1 MPEFNLEFSPKGKI
15 SPEVPRRRIIFGQ
28 KSFAFA
34 NDGELIEVE
43 PSTSRKVTHKD
54 SVASLNSST
63 SAESDSEDN
72 KSKPNVTLRNPDA
85 NAILKLRRSSL
96 QRQKKIELDYE
107 ETNHVEDKEQT
118 TGTNKQ
124 AYQIDE
130 NLTKR
135 AEKIPV
141 RFISSGNLKLL
152 MDKDPSDK
160 TSEEIRLELEDEIK
174 SLSQKIKLVDSQELS
189 SVLLQVS

>member
-1 MPEFNLEFSPKGKI
+1 M
-15 SPEVPRRRIIFGQ
+15 PRRRIIFGQ

-43 PSTSRKVTHKD
+43 PSTSKKIIQHKD

-96 QRQKKIELDYE
+96 QRQKKIELDYDE
-107 ETNHVEDKEQT
+107 ANNVENKEQT

-152 MDKDPSDK
+152 MDKETNDK
-160 TSEEIRLELEDEIK
+160 TPEEIRLELEEEIK
-174 SLSQKIKLVDSQELS
+174 SLSQKIQLVNSQELT